1 MIKIKSPG
9 RICLFGEHQ
18 DYLNYPI
25 ISMAISKYIYLQAE
39 RIPEPK
45 FLINQPDI
53 DNSIELPLNSGELE
67 YTSDRDYLRSGYNQF
82 IRRNS
87 KFDKGYKI
95 KITGDIPINAGVAS
109 SSALVIAWLYFLNL
123 ISDKKYDS
131 FQMALEGYNTEVKEF
146 KEGGGMMDHFT
157 SVFGNLIFLKPEI
170 PKPSLFVYNLPL
182 EGFVL
187 GNSNEKKATVDD
199 LLKTKNATL
208 KAFKM
213 IRELMPDFNQ
223 FHTKL
228 EDIEPFLT
236 DIKKEYKQKIV
247 GNIINRNITLKA
259 KQLIDKQ
266 YSLMS
271 TKAMMNVN
279 IGFYQELGNLLNLHQ
294 QQLNENIQ
302 ISTEKINTIINNCLK
317 HGALGCKINGSGF
330 GGTMFA
336 LHPNNEELIK
346 NAIED
351 VGGEG
356 YILKTSSGVEEY

>member
-1 MIKIKSPG
+1 MINIKSPG

-53 DNSIELPLNSGELE
+53 DVSIELQLNSGELE
-67 YTSDRDYLRSGYNQF
+67 YTSNRDYLVSGYNQF
-82 IRRNS
+82 IRRNC
-87 KFDKGYKI
+87 KFEKGYKI

-123 ISDKKYDS
+123 VSGKELDS

-146 KEGGGMMDHFT
+146 KEGGGMMDHFN

-170 PKPSLFVYNLPL
+170 PKPYLFVYYLTL
-182 EGFVL
+182 GGFVL
-187 GNSNEKKATVDD
+187 GNSKEKKATVDD

-208 KAFKM
+208 KAFK
-213 IRELMPDFNQ
+213 IIKNIMPDFNQ
-223 FHTKL
+223 FNTKL
-228 EDIEPFLT
+228 EDIEPYLVNL
-236 DIKKEYKQKIV
+236 KKEFKQKII
-247 GNIINRNITLKA
+247 GNIINRDITFKA
-259 KQLIDKQ
+259 KELIDKQ
-266 YSLMS
+266 YSLL
-271 TKAMMNVN
+271 TNKKILNVD
-279 IGFYQELGNLLNLHQ
+279 IDFYQELGNLLNLHQ

-302 ISTEKINTIINNCLK
+302 ISTEKINMMLRNCLK
-317 HGALGCKINGSGF
+317 TGAFGGKINGSGF

-336 LHPNNEELIK
+336 LLPNKEYLIK
-346 NAIED
+346 NAIEES
-351 VGGEG
+351 GGEAH
-356 YILKTSSGVEEY
+356 ILKTSTGVEQY